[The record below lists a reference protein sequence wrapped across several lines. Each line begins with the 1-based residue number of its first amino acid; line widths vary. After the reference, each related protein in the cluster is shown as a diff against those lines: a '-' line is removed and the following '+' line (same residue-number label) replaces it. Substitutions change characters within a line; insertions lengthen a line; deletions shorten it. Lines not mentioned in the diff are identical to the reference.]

1 MSEQNEAAAAAG
13 VEVAGQKKE
22 PSSEIPKFF
31 DFTDVMERISEGKDL
46 PAESA
51 KRVMAALMSTRYVPL
66 LANLV
71 EHYSARATYDNPGAK
86 LHEVKS
92 RLVRTKRLSAAI
104 EVAAEVEGFEG
115 DVSSW
120 KFHAHQKRR
129 RRQLLVEAL
138 LEAGLPPTS
147 YSRLL
152 KRYVAGV
159 ISLPLR
165 EVIRRFKKSR
175 EKAEAAASETASD
188 SEGEAGQE

>member
-1 MSEQNEAAAAAG
+1 MSEQHEAQAAEN
-13 VEVAGQKKE
+13 EVAGQKKE
-22 PSSEIPKFF
+22 APEIPKFF

-92 RLVRTKRLSAAI
+92 RLVRTKRLSAAM

-120 KFHAHQKRR
+120 KFHAHQKQR

-138 LEAGLPPTS
+138 LECL
-147 YSRLL
+147 
-152 KRYVAGV
+152 
-159 ISLPLR
+159 
-165 EVIRRFKKSR
+165 
-175 EKAEAAASETASD
+175 
-188 SEGEAGQE
+188 